1 MFYVI
6 PRVIKESIK
15 TPIQIVLLFPI
26 VIAVTPY
33 FQNIIN
39 NILLSWNSVIEKKTK

>member
-6 PRVIKESIK
+6 PGVKNESIK
-15 TPIQIVLLFPI
+15 APIHIVSLFTI
-26 VIAVTPY
+26 DLSLTPY

-39 NILLSWNSVIEKKTK
+39 KILLSCNSVIEKKTK